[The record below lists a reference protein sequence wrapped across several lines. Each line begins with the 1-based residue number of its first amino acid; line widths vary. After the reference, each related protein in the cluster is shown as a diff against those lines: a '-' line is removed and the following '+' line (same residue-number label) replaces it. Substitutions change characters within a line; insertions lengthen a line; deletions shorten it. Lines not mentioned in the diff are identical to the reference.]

1 MRFIYPSEQRSEHV
15 DPAHLAELIDL
26 EDNYWWHVAKRKL
39 VTEILSREY
48 PAPGLLI
55 EGGIG
60 SARNLL
66 EFSRMGYDVVGFD
79 LMEAA
84 VEYGRSR
91 GLEKLQ
97 VHELSQPWPVDP
109 GTAKAVLLLDVI
121 EHVEDPVLLLKNA
134 AETLEP
140 EGGIII
146 TVPAYPWLYSD
157 WDRKLGHI
165 CRYTKARFRN
175 NANQAGLKV
184 KWVTHWNSFTLAPA
198 IIARGKDRLLNRTD
212 ASPPRF
218 NRVSRI
224 TNTCLMSCA
233 RIERTLIHSTGVP
246 FGLSLVGVL
255 TK

>member
-1 MRFIYPSEQRSEHV
+1 M
-15 DPAHLAELIDL
+15 DPAHLTELIEL
-26 EDNYWWHVAKRKL
+26 EDNYWWHVSKRKL
-39 VTEILSREY
+39 VTEILTREF

-66 EFSRMGYDVVGFD
+66 EFNRMGYDVIGFD

-91 GLEKLQ
+91 GLDQLH

-109 GTAKAVLLLDVI
+109 GSAKAVLLLDVM
-121 EHVEDPVLLLKNA
+121 EHVEDPVQLLNNA

-140 EGGIII
+140 GGGIII

-157 WDRKLGHI
+157 WDRKLGHF
-165 CRYTKARFRN
+165 CRYTKSRFRE
-175 NANQAGLKV
+175 NAKHAGLKV

-198 IIARGKDRLLNRTD
+198 ILARGRDRLLNKRD
-212 ASPPRF
+212 DSPPRF
-218 NRVSRI
+218 NRVSRF
-224 TNTCLMSCA
+224 TNSCLMSCA
-233 RIERTLIHSTGVP
+233 KLERTLIHSTGVP

-255 TK
+255 IK